1 MQIRGLSKTTLLDY
15 PGHVAATIFT
25 GGCNFMCPFCHN
37 GDLVLNP
44 QVYPLLSDDDIFS
57 FLEKRKQILTGICIT
72 GGEPTLQRDLP
83 EFIKKVKGMGYL
95 VKLDTNGYEPDI
107 LVNLGNKQL
116 LDYIA
121 MDIKSCKEK
130 YSLSCGVKNIDIAR
144 IENSVTYLKSCGI
157 PYEFR
162 TTTVKGIHDE
172 QDFIGIGQ
180 WLCGNSNYYIQNY
193 KESDA
198 VIEKRFEGFRMSE
211 LRNYQNTVKQYLP
224 NTKLR
229 GVED

>member
-1 MQIRGLSKTTLLDY
+1 
-15 PGHVAATIFT
+15 
-25 GGCNFMCPFCHN
+25 
-37 GDLVLNP
+37 
-44 QVYPLLSDDDIFS
+44 
-57 FLEKRKQILTGICIT
+57 
-72 GGEPTLQRDLP
+72 
-83 EFIKKVKGMGYL
+83 MGYL

-198 VIEKRFEGFRMSE
+198 VIEKRFESFSVSE
-211 LRNYQNTVKQYLP
+211 LRNYLNIVKQYLP
-224 NTKLR
+224 NTVLR
-229 GVED
+229 GVDD